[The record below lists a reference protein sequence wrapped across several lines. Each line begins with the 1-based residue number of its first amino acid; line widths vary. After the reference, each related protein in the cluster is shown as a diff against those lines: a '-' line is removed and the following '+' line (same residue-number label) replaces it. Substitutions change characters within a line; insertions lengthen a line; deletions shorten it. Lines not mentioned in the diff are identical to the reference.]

1 MRRRKLIGRLPCL
14 FTLGLL
20 SGCGGVAITPQT
32 SLPPA
37 LIEAVPAKVGLLLTP
52 EQRNFV
58 HTETRNGVVWEVNLG
73 PGKQSVA
80 RSMFA
85 AAFREAAEFSDLDS
99 ARAATGLQAIFEP
112 KIEQFSFATAQETGG
127 NYVAASI
134 RYRIDVR
141 TPNGERYDSLTLT
154 GYGSSMADGMSSA
167 GPIEAATRAAKR
179 DAAAKFLTQ
188 FASLPLATEL
198 AAGTRLEALPSAS
211 AVAAIT
217 IDALPVRV
225 SRRVL
230 PAWRP
235 PISSPVPAGE
245 PTSAL

>member
-1 MRRRKLIGRLPCL
+1 MQRSLILA
-14 FTLGLL
+14 TLAMLG
-20 SGCGGVAITPQT
+20 GCGGVAITPQAE
-32 SLPPA
+32 LPPA

-58 HTETRNGVVWEVNLG
+58 HSETRNGVLWEVTLG
-73 PGKQSVA
+73 PGKQQLS

-85 AAFREAAEFSDLDS
+85 AAFRDSEEFSDLDT
-99 ARAATGLQAIFEP
+99 ARAASGLQAIFEP
-112 KIEQFSFATAQETGG
+112 RIEQFSFATAQETGG
-127 NYVAASI
+127 NYVAVSI

-154 GYGSSMADGMSSA
+154 GYGTSMADGMSSA

-188 FASLPLATEL
+188 FSALPLAAEL
-198 AAGTRLEALPSAS
+198 TSGVRLEAVPEAM
-211 AVAAIT
+211 AAATIK

-225 SRRVL
+225 SRRL
-230 PAWRP
+230 MPDWRP
-235 PISSPVPAGE
+235 PVNPPEAAVEPAVSP
-245 PTSAL
+245 